1 MQYSSAGPTF
11 GFGPSDIYI
20 KNKANNVK
28 IYGNVGNTFFH
39 EGYVFGEQWAW
50 TKFSGAQSGK
60 EFRAKEWEVFE
71 VKWEEK
77 I

>member
-1 MQYSSAGPTF
+1 M
-11 GFGPSDIYI
+11 
-20 KNKANNVK
+20 K
-28 IYGNVGNTFFH
+28 IYGNVGNTFVH